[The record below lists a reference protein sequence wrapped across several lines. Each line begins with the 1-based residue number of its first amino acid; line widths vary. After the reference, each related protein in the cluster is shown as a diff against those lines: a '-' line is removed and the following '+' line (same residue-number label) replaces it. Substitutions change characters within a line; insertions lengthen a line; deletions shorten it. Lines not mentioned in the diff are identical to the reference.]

1 VSVLGAIMDNQYEA
15 GWEWQQQL
23 LDQLLMEETDEPA
36 SQQVLAGFDNDFN
49 KLFVGSSDNDNK
61 KH

>member
-1 VSVLGAIMDNQYEA
+1 MDSQQQA

-23 LDQLLMEETDEPA
+23 LDQLLMEEINEPA

-49 KLFVGSSDNDNK
+49 ELFVGSSDNGNSDFDFRQ
-61 KH
+61 